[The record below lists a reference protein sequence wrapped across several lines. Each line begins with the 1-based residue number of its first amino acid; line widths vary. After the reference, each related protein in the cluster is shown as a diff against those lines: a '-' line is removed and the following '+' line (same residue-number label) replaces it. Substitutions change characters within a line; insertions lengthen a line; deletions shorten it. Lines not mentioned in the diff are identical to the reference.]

1 MRPAGVGK
9 SSDAYEVSHQ
19 LARRDVPHALS
30 DSDESDRVRQSDP
43 ASMIR
48 IDTSDQ
54 DVTAV
59 ALRVIDLWPSGFVSA
74 LTDGS

>member
-1 MRPAGVGK
+1 M
-9 SSDAYEVSHQ
+9 
-19 LARRDVPHALS
+19 
-30 DSDESDRVRQSDP
+30 RQSDP